1 MRTRTRPPKFNVFF
15 KRVTSLMAS
24 IAGAVLCLPFTY
36 VMMFG
41 EHQPYISIPRILFVF
56 MMVAG
61 LPTMFFGLVTLFAR
75 DGRGATSSTE
85 MDIQRI
91 RHAVETDSMKRR

>member
-1 MRTRTRPPKFNVFF
+1 VFIERS
-15 KRVTSLMAS
+15 KSLIYA
-24 IAGAVLCLPFTY
+24 IVGGALSLPFWY

-41 EHQPYISIPRILFVF
+41 EHQPYMSLWRILFVI
-56 MMVAG
+56 MMLVG
-61 LPTMFFGLVTLFAR
+61 FPMFFFGLVTLFAR

-91 RHAVETDSMKRR
+91 RHTVETDRMTRR